1 MAKKKPDQPKRISN
15 RRARHDYELGDSLVV
30 GLELTGGETKNLRM
44 GHGHLKGAYV
54 TVKGDE
60 LFLIN
65 ATIAG
70 TNGIPIDESEQ
81 TRARKVLA
89 KRREISALMGA
100 KQQGKTIVPLEIL
113 TGGRF
118 IKLRISIGKGRK
130 RYDKRHALKARDDQ
144 RRAQAELKQAGD
156 RR

>member
-1 MAKKKPDQPKRISN
+1 MAKKKSQQTKRISN

-30 GLELTGGETKNLRM
+30 GLELTGGETKSLRM
-44 GHGHLKGAYV
+44 GHGHLRGSYV

-70 TNGIPIDESEQ
+70 TNGIPIEESDQ

-89 KRREISALMGA
+89 KRREIKALMAA
-100 KQQGKTIVPLEIL
+100 KQQGQTIVPLEIL
-113 TGGRF
+113 TGGRY
-118 IKLRISIGKGRK
+118 IKLRLSVGRGKK
-130 RYDKRHALKARDDQ
+130 RYDKRQTLKARDDL
-144 RRAQAELKQAGD
+144 RRVRAELKQA
-156 RR
+156 RS